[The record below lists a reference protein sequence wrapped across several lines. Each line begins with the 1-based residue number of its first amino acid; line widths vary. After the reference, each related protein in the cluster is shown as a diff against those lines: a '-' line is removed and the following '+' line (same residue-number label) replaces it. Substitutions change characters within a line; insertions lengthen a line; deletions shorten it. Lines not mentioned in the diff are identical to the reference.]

1 MSLLGGDTP
10 RETAIAWCFVLV
22 QFALLVA
29 ILLLPSGDAWVLPA
43 GLATAARWTGLAGM
57 AVLILGAIGLGR
69 SLTALPTPVPH
80 GELRTGGLYRFV
92 RHPIYTGVLA
102 LSFGAAVPSGSP
114 AVLAAAIALTGWLA
128 LKARWEEQR
137 LRHRYPSYD
146 AYAGRTPRFVPGWP
160 FGADRHQPTTGSWS

>member
-1 MSLLGGDTP
+1 MVSLLGGDTP

-22 QFALLVA
+22 QFALLAA

-43 GLATAARWTGLAGM
+43 WLAVAARWTGLGGM
-57 AVLILGAIGLGR
+57 AMLILGAIGLGR

-102 LSFGAAVPSGSP
+102 LSYGAALPSGSV

-128 LKARWEEQR
+128 VKARWEEQQ
-137 LRHRYPSYD
+137 LRRRYP
-146 AYAGRTPRFVPGWP
+146 AYAAYASHTPRFIPGWP
-160 FGADRHQPTTGSWS
+160 FGADRCG